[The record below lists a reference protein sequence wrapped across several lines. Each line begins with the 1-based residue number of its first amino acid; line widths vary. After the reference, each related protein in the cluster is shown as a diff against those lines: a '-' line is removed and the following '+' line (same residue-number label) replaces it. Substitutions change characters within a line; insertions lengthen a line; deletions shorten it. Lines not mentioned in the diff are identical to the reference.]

1 MRFYGTCSYI
11 YYTFAQNHRVSLKKA
26 DLRSKSFFFAQT
38 AFRFAQN
45 LLFSLKV
52 TNNEEK
58 NWRGTTARPAKSE
71 HKFGIGN
78 QLLPKAIESAKT
90 ALEKSRLH
98 LPALFLIYFETRF

>member
-1 MRFYGTCSYI
+1 MGFYGTCSYI

-52 TNNEEK
+52 TKNEEK
-58 NWRGTTARPAKSE
+58 TGGGQPHVPQKASINPVSE
-71 HKFGIGN
+71 INCFQK
-78 QLLPKAIESAKT
+78 Q
-90 ALEKSRLH
+90 
-98 LPALFLIYFETRF
+98 